1 MSRHRAAPQDPL
13 VPLARMVLRRVLATS
28 VALALLAGLIAGTAV
43 GSEGAA
49 SAVLGTAL
57 GAILVGGGVPG
68 LRRPRGRSPLT
79 PVAASLALR
88 LVLYAAAL
96 ALVSRA
102 AWTHGPS
109 LALATATSVA
119 CLLAV
124 GLHAV
129 SRGSAT
135 VLELDDTMHHG
146 TAHDGTTTDGS

>member
-1 MSRHRAAPQDPL
+1 VRGRRPAAPDPL
-13 VPLARMVLRRVLATS
+13 APLARSVLRRVLL
-28 VALALLAGLIAGTAV
+28 VALVLGGGAALLGHAAAGSG
-43 GSEGAA
+43 GGA
-49 SAVLGTAL
+49 SALLGTAL
-57 GAILVGGGVPG
+57 GAVLVGGGVPG
-68 LRRPRGRSPLT
+68 LRRPRGRSPLA

-102 AWTHGPS
+102 AWIHGPS
-109 LALATATSVA
+109 LALATAASVA

-135 VLELDDTMHHG
+135 VLELDDT
-146 TAHDGTTTDGS
+146 TRDDTTRRTTTDGS